1 MTTRAVVTFRENFST
16 VDGYNAGLNQ
26 NFTPYVCH
34 VIIVFKEWTGGC
46 YLKRNE

>member
-26 NFTPYVCH
+26 SFTPYVCH